1 MKEMLS
7 NALSGN
13 RGGGLFAVQ
22 DPNHGV
28 QQQSARQT
36 FFPGSAGGTGGGDG
50 GGGIIG
56 SDGFAIPSAISV
68 PSTANST
75 AGDAMAEAQRRAM
88 AASGTG
94 GAATGTGIGIGIG
107 QKNASRRP
115 TVAVAVAA
123 GAD

>member
-28 QQQSARQT
+28 QHQSARQT
-36 FFPGSAGGTGGGDG
+36 YIPGSGGGTGGSA

-75 AGDAMAEAQRRAM
+75 TGDAMAEAQRRAM
-88 AASGTG
+88 AGTG
-94 GAATGTGIGIGIG
+94 AGGTVGGGITIG
-107 QKNASRRP
+107 QKNAARRP
-115 TVAVAVAA
+115 SLAVAA
-123 GAD
+123 GGAD